1 MVRFYVSL
9 LLYDLLPQPNQK
21 FNLLIMKAIQANT
34 KRIAVFFDGTGNN
47 KTNSGDDPAKFGN
60 RTNIAKLFDACHVS
74 DRLYVEGVGT
84 LDNKEDSSF
93 AKATG
98 NNPIG
103 YSGYS
108 YTDKLNKGMSYFK
121 ELRQNNPGVT
131 LEFLIFGFSRGATLA
146 RDFAK
151 RVLADS
157 QVKIAYLGIM
167 DTVVSLLT
175 VNVSIHFTNSELNR
189 IDQILH
195 LCAINECRYYFPLTS
210 ILSAEDLSAFVT
222 LENHYTEKVKE
233 IYVPGAHADLGG
245 GYVSDVENVY
255 LNEIRAEEVYLANS
269 LSIIKTTAKDNLSC
283 SIFQPIWES
292 LMGSNVSIKP
302 YTTLFNLVSERQ
314 RVRIELAFTYLETMV
329 TIVNTYF
336 NSTIFT
342 YQSYVQDEH
351 LLQLRNDIVHY
362 VSSNVPLKGPCY
374 NYSVLTDFTH
384 ISANF
389 GKEGTGVNNW
399 LNAFDPDE
407 LAVEIQSIK
416 NANPTLTEEVYDVN
430 YICTALGLPSLFVNA
445 PANGQWFREVH
456 YGGS

>member
-1 MVRFYVSL
+1 
-9 LLYDLLPQPNQK
+9 
-21 FNLLIMKAIQANT
+21 MKAIQEST
-34 KRIAVFFDGTGNN
+34 LRIAVFFDGTGNN
-47 KTNSGDDPAKFGN
+47 KTNSGDDPIKFGN
-60 RTNIAKLFDACHVS
+60 RTNIAKLFDACQIS
-74 DRLYVEGVGT
+74 DRFYVEGVGT
-84 LDNKEDSSF
+84 LDNKDDSIY

-108 YTDKLNKGMSYFK
+108 YTDKLNKGMDYFK
-121 ELRQNNPGVT
+121 ELREKNPGVT

-167 DTVVSLLT
+167 DTVVSLFTLT
-175 VNVSIHFTNSELNR
+175 VSIHFNDSELER

-195 LCAINECRYYFPLTS
+195 LCAMNECRYYFSLTS
-210 ILSAEDLSAFVT
+210 ILSTEDLGAFVR
-222 LENHYTEKVKE
+222 LENHYTAKVKE

-245 GYVSDVENVY
+245 GYVSDVENLY
-255 LNEIRAEEVYLANS
+255 LNEIRAEESYLASS

-292 LMGSNVSIKP
+292 LMGSNVFIKP
-302 YTTLFNLVSERQ
+302 YTTLFNLVSERP
-314 RVRIELAFTYLETMV
+314 RVKIELAFTYLEVMV
-329 TIVNTYF
+329 SVVNTYF
-336 NSTIFT
+336 NSTVFMHESTIE
-342 YQSYVQDEH
+342 DEH
-351 LLQLRNDIVHY
+351 LLQLRDDIITY
-362 VSSNVPLKGPCY
+362 VNSNVPLKGPCY

-399 LNAFDPDE
+399 LNTFDPE
-407 LAVEIQSIK
+407 LLENEIQEIK
-416 NANPTLTEEVYDVN
+416 TANPSLNDEEYDVN
-430 YICTALGLPSLFVNA
+430 FILSAFGLPSFFVNA
-445 PANGQWFREVH
+445 PANPQWFREVH
-456 YGGS
+456 YGRS